1 MGRKASFSPLRSAVS
16 ALLFGAAMVVWA
28 GPNIIVLGLFSGK
41 AVLTIDGERRVLSEG
56 DISPE
61 GVRLIQADSEGA
73 VVEVEGRRER
83 LALGTH
89 IGSTFSAAK
98 QREVRIWPDTGGMYT
113 IDGSINGYSITFM
126 VDTGATLVSMNST
139 EARRLGVDYLRD
151 GRPAMLET
159 ASGRE
164 KAYRVNLDRISVGE
178 IKVRN
183 VPAVVLEGNLPSR
196 TLLGMSFLD
205 QLDMQ
210 RDGKALV
217 LRSKW

>member
-1 MGRKASFSPLRSAVS
+1 MGRKAGFPPLEGTVL
-16 ALLFGAAMVVWA
+16 ALLFLAATVVWA
-28 GPNIIVLGLFSGK
+28 GPNIVVLGLFNGK
-41 AVLTIDGERRVLSEG
+41 AVLTIDGDRQVLSEG
-56 DISPE
+56 DTSPE

-73 VVEVEGRRER
+73 VIEVEGQRQR

-89 IGSTFSAAK
+89 IGSTFSVAR
-98 QREVRIWPDTGGMYT
+98 QREVRVWPDAGGMYT
-113 IDGSINGYSITFM
+113 IDGSVNGYSINFM
-126 VDTGATLVSMNST
+126 VDTGATFVSMNSS
-139 EARRLGVDYLRD
+139 EAKRLGVDYLRD

-164 KAYRVNLDRISVGE
+164 TAYRVTLDRISVGE